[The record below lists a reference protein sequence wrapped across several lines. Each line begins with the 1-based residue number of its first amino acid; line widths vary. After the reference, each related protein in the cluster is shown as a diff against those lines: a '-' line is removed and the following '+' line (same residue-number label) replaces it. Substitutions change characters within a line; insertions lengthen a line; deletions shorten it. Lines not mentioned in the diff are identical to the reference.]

1 MDGGHTLERSVIAD
15 EFLERGWTRFPVDPS
30 VLDWLDAAEPAARRS
45 VSDPA
50 NSQWHRCGGTWF
62 AGVNALDND
71 EAGAVPGGPPLRGEA
86 VRFAE
91 TLAGGPF
98 AWDRAQVSV
107 CWPGYPQQG
116 DGESDAAFAYRRDRD
131 AAHVDG
137 LLPVGPDRRRFL
149 REHHRFILGLPAG
162 PADAAASPLVL
173 WEGSHRI
180 VQETFAG
187 AFGDAPPATWRDL
200 DVTGVYH
207 ALRRRIFAECPRVAV
222 TAGRGEAYIVHRLAL
237 HGIAPWREEATVPE
251 RMAIYFRPESGD
263 PAAWLN
269 AP

>member
-1 MDGGHTLERSVIAD
+1 MAD
-15 EFLERGWTRFPVDPS
+15 FFELGWTRFDIDPL
-30 VLDWLDAAEPAARRS
+30 VLAWLDSAEPVARRA
-45 VSDPA
+45 VDDPA
-50 NSQWHRCGGTWF
+50 YRQWHRCGGTWF
-62 AGVNALDND
+62 AGVNALAND
-71 EAGAVPGGPPLRGEA
+71 EAGAVPGGPLLRGEA

-91 TLAGGPF
+91 DMTGGPF

-107 CWPGYPQQG
+107 CWPGYPKQG
-116 DGESDAAFAYRRDRD
+116 DGESDAAFAYRRNRD

-162 PADAAASPLVL
+162 PADAAASPLAV

-180 VQETFAG
+180 VRETFAK
-187 AFGDAPPATWRDL
+187 AFGDTPPATWREL

-207 ALRRRIFAECPRVAV
+207 ALRRRIFADCRRVTV
-222 TAGRGEAYIVHRLAL
+222 TAGRGEAYLVHRLAL
-237 HGIAPWREEATVPE
+237 HGIAPWGADAKAAE
-251 RMAIYFRPESGD
+251 RMVIYFRPESGD

-269 AP
+269 AG